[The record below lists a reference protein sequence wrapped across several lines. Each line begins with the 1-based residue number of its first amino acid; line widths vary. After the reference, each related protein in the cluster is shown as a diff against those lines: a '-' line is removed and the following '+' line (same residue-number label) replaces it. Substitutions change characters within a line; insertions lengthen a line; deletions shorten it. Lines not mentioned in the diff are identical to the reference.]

1 MSFNDLK
8 ITSYQDS
15 VSALPDYP
23 SDAGITAAQL
33 KEVFDGRTDK
43 EIKQK
48 FNALIDEIV
57 AKFDDVTLEIFNEIM
72 AHNGDDVAHGELF
85 ASKVDKVVGKVLSS
99 NDFTDEDKLAIS
111 EAYGEA
117 LNAYTE
123 AVTHANDYG
132 NPHNVTAEQIGLGR
146 ADNTPDSDKSVAY
159 ALKAELDLLGN
170 VIHEHYAT
178 KDDVGDVDLSG
189 YVTWEDFENRT
200 TPIENNVA
208 DIIEGLGDIDT
219 ALDAILAIQGTIVGG
234 GN

>member
-33 KEVFDGRTDK
+33 KAVFDGRTDK

-48 FNALIDEIV
+48 VNALIDELV

-72 AHNGDDVAHGELF
+72 AHNGDDVAHRELF

-117 LNAYTE
+117 LNAYTA

-132 NPHNVTAEQIGLGR
+132 NPHKVTAEKIGAVTHKELED
-146 ADNTPDSDKSVAY
+146 ALSDVKV
-159 ALKAELDLLGN
+159 
-170 VIHEHYAT
+170 
-178 KDDVGDVDLSG
+178 DVDLSG
-189 YVTWEDFENRT
+189 YVPREEFNLRVE
-200 TPIENNVA
+200 PIEN
-208 DIIEGLGDIDT
+208 DINRIYGEIGDIDS
-219 ALDAILAIQGTIVGG
+219 ALDAILAIANELIGG
-234 GN
+234 